1 MLKMTKTVLEL
12 IPVADMYIFC
22 EKGTRGGISN
32 IYNRYN
38 KVNNKHLNRLTQNNN
53 QNILH
58 NSKPIIYVVIECLN
72 ILQQVNSNG

>member
-12 IPVADMYIFC
+12 ISVADMYIFF

-58 NSKPIIYVVIECLN
+58 TSKPIIYVVIECLN